1 MRQRWLLFNPRYFQ
15 VAFCRRATICLLEI
29 KPAKETAMK
38 LYIYDHCPFCVR
50 ARMIFGLR
58 NVPVEE
64 IVLLNDDEATPIGLI
79 GAKQVP
85 ILQKP
90 DGSHMGE
97 SLDIVRYIDELAGQ
111 ARLDETIRPA
121 VQAWFDQVNK
131 YYNHLV
137 MPREVRLEPPLPEF
151 ATAEAVAYFVQKKE
165 QNIGSFEQNL
175 AETHTYLERIHLA
188 LPELAALLGGQPYLN
203 GSAPG
208 MEDIIIFPVLR
219 NLTLVKGIVFPTKL
233 QAYIERLSAESKV
246 PLYSARAL

>member
-1 MRQRWLLFNPRYFQ
+1 
-15 VAFCRRATICLLEI
+15 
-29 KPAKETAMK
+29 MK

-97 SLDIVRYIDELAGQ
+97 SLDIVRYVDELAGQ

-121 VQAWFDQVNK
+121 VQAWLDQASQPC
-131 YYNHLV
+131 NHLV
-137 MPREVRLEPPLPEF
+137 MPRDVRLEPPLPEF
-151 ATAEAVAYFVQKKE
+151 ATAEAIAYFVQKKE

-175 AETHTYLERIHLA
+175 AETDTYLERIHLA
-188 LPELAALLGGQPYLN
+188 LPELAALLGEQPYLN

-219 NLTLVKGIVFPTKL
+219 NLTLVKGIAFPAKL

>member
-1 MRQRWLLFNPRYFQ
+1 
-15 VAFCRRATICLLEI
+15 
-29 KPAKETAMK
+29 MK

-97 SLDIVRYIDELAGQ
+97 SLDIVRYIDEFAGQ

-121 VQAWFDQVNK
+121 VQAWFDQASQPC
-131 YYNHLV
+131 NHLV
-137 MPREVRLEPPLPEF
+137 MPRDVRLEPPLPEF

-188 LPELAALLGGQPYLN
+188 LPELAALLGEQPYLN

-219 NLTLVKGIVFPTKL
+219 NLTLVKGIAFPAKL

-246 PLYSARAL
+246 PLYSERAL

>member
-1 MRQRWLLFNPRYFQ
+1 
-15 VAFCRRATICLLEI
+15 
-29 KPAKETAMK
+29 MK

-85 ILQKP
+85 ILQKL
-90 DGSHMGE
+90 DGNHMGE
-97 SLDIVRYIDELAGQ
+97 SLDIVRYVDEFAGQ

-121 VQAWFDQVNK
+121 VQAWLDQVSQPC
-131 YYNHLV
+131 NHLV
-137 MPREVRLEPPLPEF
+137 MPRDVRLEPPLPEF
-151 ATAEAVAYFVQKKE
+151 ATAEAIAYFVQKKE

-188 LPELAALLGGQPYLN
+188 LPELAALLGEQPYLN

-219 NLTLVKGIVFPTKL
+219 NLTLVKGIAFSAKL

-246 PLYSARAL
+246 PLYSERAL

>member
-1 MRQRWLLFNPRYFQ
+1 
-15 VAFCRRATICLLEI
+15 
-29 KPAKETAMK
+29 MK

-64 IVLLNDDEATPIGLI
+64 IILLNDDEATPIGLI

-97 SLDIVRYIDELAGQ
+97 SLDIVRYVDEFAGQ

-121 VQAWFDQVNK
+121 VQAWFDQASQPC
-131 YYNHLV
+131 NHLV
-137 MPREVRLEPPLPEF
+137 MPRDVRLEPPLPEF
-151 ATAEAVAYFVQKKE
+151 ATAEAIAYFVQKKE

-188 LPELAALLGGQPYLN
+188 LPDLAALLGEQPYLN

-219 NLTLVKGIVFPTKL
+219 NLTLVKGIAFPAKL

-246 PLYSARAL
+246 PLYSDRAL

>member
-1 MRQRWLLFNPRYFQ
+1 
-15 VAFCRRATICLLEI
+15 
-29 KPAKETAMK
+29 MK

-64 IVLLNDDEATPIGLI
+64 IILLNNDEATPIGLI

-97 SLDIVRYIDELAGQ
+97 SRDIVRYIDEFAGQ

-121 VQAWFDQVNK
+121 VQAWFDQASQPC
-131 YYNHLV
+131 NHLV
-137 MPREVRLEPPLPEF
+137 MPRDVRLEPPLPEF
-151 ATAEAVAYFVQKKE
+151 ATAEAIAYFVQKKE

-219 NLTLVKGIVFPTKL
+219 TLTLVQGIAFPAKL

-246 PLYSARAL
+246 PLYSERAL

>member
-1 MRQRWLLFNPRYFQ
+1 
-15 VAFCRRATICLLEI
+15 
-29 KPAKETAMK
+29 MK

-64 IVLLNDDEATPIGLI
+64 IILLNDDEATPIGLI

-111 ARLDETIRPA
+111 ARLDETIHPA
-121 VQAWFDQVNK
+121 VQAWLDQASQPC
-131 YYNHLV
+131 NHLV
-137 MPREVRLEPPLPEF
+137 MPRDVRLEPPLPEF

-188 LPELAALLGGQPYLN
+188 LPELAALLGEQPYLN

-219 NLTLVKGIVFPTKL
+219 NLTLVKDIAFPAKL

-246 PLYSARAL
+246 PLYSDRAL

>member
-1 MRQRWLLFNPRYFQ
+1 
-15 VAFCRRATICLLEI
+15 
-29 KPAKETAMK
+29 MK

-64 IVLLNDDEATPIGLI
+64 IILLNNDEATPIGLI

-97 SLDIVRYIDELAGQ
+97 SLDIVRYIDEFAGQ

-137 MPREVRLEPPLPEF
+137 MPRDVRLEPPLPEF
-151 ATAEAVAYFVQKKE
+151 ATAEAIAYFVQKKE

-175 AETHTYLERIHLA
+175 AETHTYLERIHIA

-219 NLTLVKGIVFPTKL
+219 NLTLVKGIAFPAKL

-246 PLYSARAL
+246 PLYSERAL

>member
-1 MRQRWLLFNPRYFQ
+1 M
-15 VAFCRRATICLLEI
+15 
-29 KPAKETAMK
+29 
-38 LYIYDHCPFCVR
+38 R

-58 NVPVEE
+58 NVSVEE
-64 IVLLNDDEATPIGLI
+64 IVLLNDDEATPIRLI

-97 SLDIVRYIDELAGQ
+97 SLDIVRYVDELAGQ

-151 ATAEAVAYFVQKKE
+151 ATAEAIAYFVQKKE

-175 AETHTYLERIHLA
+175 AETNTYLERIHIA
-188 LPELAALLGGQPYLN
+188 LPELAALLGEQPYLN

-208 MEDIIIFPVLR
+208 MEDII
-219 NLTLVKGIVFPTKL
+219 
-233 QAYIERLSAESKV
+233 S
-246 PLYSARAL
+246 

>member
-1 MRQRWLLFNPRYFQ
+1 
-15 VAFCRRATICLLEI
+15 
-29 KPAKETAMK
+29 MK

-64 IVLLNDDEATPIGLI
+64 IILLNDDEAAPIGLI

-90 DGSHMGE
+90 DGNHMGE
-97 SLDIVRYIDELAGQ
+97 SLDIVRYVDEFAGQ
-111 ARLDETIRPA
+111 ARLDKTIRPA
-121 VQAWFDQVNK
+121 VQAWLDQASQPC
-131 YYNHLV
+131 NHLV
-137 MPREVRLEPPLPEF
+137 MPRDVRLEPPLPEF

-175 AETHTYLERIHLA
+175 AETDTYLNRIHLA
-188 LPELAALLGGQPYLN
+188 LPELAALLGEQPYLN
-203 GSAPG
+203 GSTPG

-219 NLTLVKGIVFPTKL
+219 NLTLVKGIAFPAKL

-246 PLYSARAL
+246 PLYSERAL

>member
-1 MRQRWLLFNPRYFQ
+1 
-15 VAFCRRATICLLEI
+15 
-29 KPAKETAMK
+29 MK

-64 IVLLNDDEATPIGLI
+64 IILPNDDEATPIGLI

-97 SLDIVRYIDELAGQ
+97 SLDIVRYVDELAGQ

-151 ATAEAVAYFVQKKE
+151 ATAEAIAYFVQKKE

-175 AETHTYLERIHLA
+175 AETNTYLERIHLA
-188 LPELAALLGGQPYLN
+188 LPELAALLGKQPYLN

-246 PLYSARAL
+246 PLYSERAL

>member
-1 MRQRWLLFNPRYFQ
+1 
-15 VAFCRRATICLLEI
+15 
-29 KPAKETAMK
+29 MK

-64 IVLLNDDEATPIGLI
+64 IILLNDDEATPIGLI

-97 SLDIVRYIDELAGQ
+97 SLDIVRYVDEFAGQ

-121 VQAWFDQVNK
+121 VQAWFDQASQPC
-131 YYNHLV
+131 NHLV
-137 MPREVRLEPPLPEF
+137 MPRDVRLEPPLPEF

-219 NLTLVKGIVFPTKL
+219 NLTLVKGIAFPTKL
-233 QAYIERLSAESKV
+233 QAYIEHLSAESKV
-246 PLYSARAL
+246 PLYSTRAL

>member
-1 MRQRWLLFNPRYFQ
+1 
-15 VAFCRRATICLLEI
+15 
-29 KPAKETAMK
+29 MK

-97 SLDIVRYIDELAGQ
+97 SLDIVHYVDELAGQ
-111 ARLDETIRPA
+111 ARSDETIRPA

-151 ATAEAVAYFVQKKE
+151 ATAEAIAYFVQKKE

-188 LPELAALLGGQPYLN
+188 LPELAALLGEQPYLN

-219 NLTLVKGIVFPTKL
+219 NLTLVKGIAFPAKL

>member
-1 MRQRWLLFNPRYFQ
+1 
-15 VAFCRRATICLLEI
+15 
-29 KPAKETAMK
+29 MK

-64 IVLLNDDEATPIGLI
+64 IILLNDDEATPIGLI

-97 SLDIVRYIDELAGQ
+97 SLDILRYVDEFAGQ
-111 ARLDETIRPA
+111 VRLDETIRPA
-121 VQAWFDQVNK
+121 VQAWFDQASQPC
-131 YYNHLV
+131 NHLV
-137 MPREVRLEPPLPEF
+137 MPRDVRLEPPLPEF

-219 NLTLVKGIVFPTKL
+219 NLTLVKGIVFPAKL

-246 PLYSARAL
+246 PLYSERAL

>member
-1 MRQRWLLFNPRYFQ
+1 
-15 VAFCRRATICLLEI
+15 
-29 KPAKETAMK
+29 MK

-64 IVLLNDDEATPIGLI
+64 IILLNDDEATPIGLI

-97 SLDIVRYIDELAGQ
+97 SLDIVRYVDEFAGQ

-121 VQAWFDQVNK
+121 VQAWFDQASQPC
-131 YYNHLV
+131 NHLV
-137 MPREVRLEPPLPEF
+137 MPRDVRLEPPLPEF
-151 ATAEAVAYFVQKKE
+151 ATAEAIAYFVQKKE

-219 NLTLVKGIVFPTKL
+219 NLTLVKGIVFSAKL

-246 PLYSARAL
+246 PLYSDRAL

>member
-1 MRQRWLLFNPRYFQ
+1 
-15 VAFCRRATICLLEI
+15 
-29 KPAKETAMK
+29 MK

-64 IVLLNDDEATPIGLI
+64 IILLNDDEATPIGLI

-97 SLDIVRYIDELAGQ
+97 SLDIVRYVDEFAGQ

-121 VQAWFDQVNK
+121 VQAWFDQASQPC
-131 YYNHLV
+131 NHLV
-137 MPREVRLEPPLPEF
+137 MPRDVRLEPPLPEF
-151 ATAEAVAYFVQKKE
+151 ATAEAIAYFVQKKE

-219 NLTLVKGIVFPTKL
+219 NLTLVKGIAFPAKL

-246 PLYSARAL
+246 PLYSDRAL

>member
-1 MRQRWLLFNPRYFQ
+1 
-15 VAFCRRATICLLEI
+15 
-29 KPAKETAMK
+29 MK

-64 IVLLNDDEATPIGLI
+64 IILLNDDEATPIGLI

-97 SLDIVRYIDELAGQ
+97 SLDIVRYVDEFAGQ

-121 VQAWFDQVNK
+121 VQAWFDQASQPC
-131 YYNHLV
+131 NHLV
-137 MPREVRLEPPLPEF
+137 MPRDVRLEPPLPEF
-151 ATAEAVAYFVQKKE
+151 ATAEAIAYFVQKKE

-175 AETHTYLERIHLA
+175 AETHTYLERIHIA
-188 LPELAALLGGQPYLN
+188 LPELAALLGEQPYLN

-219 NLTLVKGIVFPTKL
+219 NLTLVKGIAFPAKL

-246 PLYSARAL
+246 PLYSDRAL

>member
-1 MRQRWLLFNPRYFQ
+1 
-15 VAFCRRATICLLEI
+15 
-29 KPAKETAMK
+29 MK

-97 SLDIVRYIDELAGQ
+97 SLDIVRYVDEFAGQ
-111 ARLDETIRPA
+111 ARLDKTIRPA
-121 VQAWFDQVNK
+121 VQAWLDQASQPC
-131 YYNHLV
+131 NHLV
-137 MPREVRLEPPLPEF
+137 MPRDVRLEPPLPEF

-188 LPELAALLGGQPYLN
+188 LPELAALLGEQPYLN

-208 MEDIIIFPVLR
+208 MEDIIIFPMLR
-219 NLTLVKGIVFPTKL
+219 NLTLVKGIAFPAKL

-246 PLYSARAL
+246 PLYSERAL

>member
-1 MRQRWLLFNPRYFQ
+1 
-15 VAFCRRATICLLEI
+15 
-29 KPAKETAMK
+29 MK
-38 LYIYDHCPFCVR
+38 LYLYDHCPFCVR

-64 IVLLNDDEATPIGLI
+64 IILLNDDEATPIGLI

-97 SLDIVRYIDELAGQ
+97 SLDIVRYVDELAGQ
-111 ARLDETIRPA
+111 ARLDETIRSA

-131 YYNHLV
+131 FYNHLV

-151 ATAEAVAYFVQKKE
+151 ATAEAIAYFVQKKE
-165 QNIGSFEQNL
+165 QNIGSFEKNL
-175 AETHTYLERIHLA
+175 AETSTYLDRIHIA
-188 LPELAALLGGQPYLN
+188 LPELAALLGEQPYLN
-203 GSAPG
+203 GNAPG

-219 NLTLVKGIVFPTKL
+219 NLTLVKGIVFPAKL

-246 PLYSARAL
+246 PLYSERAL

>member
-1 MRQRWLLFNPRYFQ
+1 
-15 VAFCRRATICLLEI
+15 
-29 KPAKETAMK
+29 MK

-219 NLTLVKGIVFPTKL
+219 NLTLVKGIAFPAKL

>member
-1 MRQRWLLFNPRYFQ
+1 
-15 VAFCRRATICLLEI
+15 
-29 KPAKETAMK
+29 MK

-64 IVLLNDDEATPIGLI
+64 IILLNDDEATPIGLI

-97 SLDIVRYIDELAGQ
+97 SLDIVRYVDEFAGQ

-121 VQAWFDQVNK
+121 VQAWFDQASQPC
-131 YYNHLV
+131 NHLV
-137 MPREVRLEPPLPEF
+137 MPRDVRLEPPLPEF
-151 ATAEAVAYFVQKKE
+151 ATAEAIAYFVQKKE

-188 LPELAALLGGQPYLN
+188 LPELAALLGEKPYLN

-219 NLTLVKGIVFPTKL
+219 NLTLVKGIVFPAKL

-246 PLYSARAL
+246 PLYSERAL

>member
-1 MRQRWLLFNPRYFQ
+1 
-15 VAFCRRATICLLEI
+15 
-29 KPAKETAMK
+29 MK

-64 IVLLNDDEATPIGLI
+64 IVLLNDDEATPIELI
-79 GAKQVP
+79 GTKQVP

-97 SLDIVRYIDELAGQ
+97 SLDIVRYVDELAGQ

-131 YYNHLV
+131 FYNHLV

-151 ATAEAVAYFVQKKE
+151 ATAEAIAYFVQKKE

-175 AETHTYLERIHLA
+175 AETNTYLERIHIA
-188 LPELAALLGGQPYLN
+188 LPELAALLGEQPYLN

-219 NLTLVKGIVFPTKL
+219 NLTLVKGIAFPAKL

-246 PLYSARAL
+246 PLYSERAL

>member
-1 MRQRWLLFNPRYFQ
+1 
-15 VAFCRRATICLLEI
+15 
-29 KPAKETAMK
+29 MK

-64 IVLLNDDEATPIGLI
+64 IILLNDDEATPIGLI

-97 SLDIVRYIDELAGQ
+97 SLDIVRYVDEFAGQ
-111 ARLDETIRPA
+111 TRLDETIRPA

-188 LPELAALLGGQPYLN
+188 LPELAALLGEKPYLN

-219 NLTLVKGIVFPTKL
+219 NLTLVKGIVFPAKL

-246 PLYSARAL
+246 PLYSERAL

>member
-1 MRQRWLLFNPRYFQ
+1 
-15 VAFCRRATICLLEI
+15 
-29 KPAKETAMK
+29 MK
-38 LYIYDHCPFCVR
+38 LYIYDHCPFCMR

-64 IVLLNDDEATPIGLI
+64 IVLLNDDEATPIRLI

-97 SLDIVRYIDELAGQ
+97 SLDIVRYVDELAGQ

-131 YYNHLV
+131 FYNHLV

-151 ATAEAVAYFVQKKE
+151 ATAEAIAYFVQKKE

-219 NLTLVKGIVFPTKL
+219 NLTLVKGIVFSAKL

-246 PLYSARAL
+246 PLYSDRAL

>member
-1 MRQRWLLFNPRYFQ
+1 
-15 VAFCRRATICLLEI
+15 
-29 KPAKETAMK
+29 MK

-64 IVLLNDDEATPIGLI
+64 IILLNDDEATPIGLI

-97 SLDIVRYIDELAGQ
+97 SLDIVRYVDEFAGQ
-111 ARLDETIRPA
+111 ARLDETIRPT
-121 VQAWFDQVNK
+121 VQAWFDQASQPC
-131 YYNHLV
+131 NHLV
-137 MPREVRLEPPLPEF
+137 MPRDVRLEPPLPEF

-188 LPELAALLGGQPYLN
+188 LPELAALLGEQPYLN

-219 NLTLVKGIVFPTKL
+219 NLTLVKGIAFPAKL

-246 PLYSARAL
+246 PLYSDRAL

>member
-1 MRQRWLLFNPRYFQ
+1 
-15 VAFCRRATICLLEI
+15 
-29 KPAKETAMK
+29 MK

-64 IVLLNDDEATPIGLI
+64 IILLNDDEATPIGLI

-97 SLDIVRYIDELAGQ
+97 SLDIVRYVDEFAGQ

-121 VQAWFDQVNK
+121 VQAWFDQASQPC
-131 YYNHLV
+131 NHLV
-137 MPREVRLEPPLPEF
+137 MPRDVRLEPPLPEF
-151 ATAEAVAYFVQKKE
+151 ATAEAIAYFVQKKE

-219 NLTLVKGIVFPTKL
+219 NLTLVKGIAFPTKL

-246 PLYSARAL
+246 PLYSECAL

>member
-1 MRQRWLLFNPRYFQ
+1 
-15 VAFCRRATICLLEI
+15 
-29 KPAKETAMK
+29 MK

-97 SLDIVRYIDELAGQ
+97 SLDIVRYVDEFAGQ

-121 VQAWFDQVNK
+121 VQAWFDQASQPC
-131 YYNHLV
+131 NHLV
-137 MPREVRLEPPLPEF
+137 MPRDVRLEPPLPEF

-188 LPELAALLGGQPYLN
+188 LPELAALLGEQPYLN

-219 NLTLVKGIVFPTKL
+219 NLTLVKGIAFPAKL

-246 PLYSARAL
+246 PLYSDRAL

>member
-1 MRQRWLLFNPRYFQ
+1 
-15 VAFCRRATICLLEI
+15 
-29 KPAKETAMK
+29 MK
-38 LYIYDHCPFCVR
+38 LYLYDHCPFCVR

-64 IVLLNDDEATPIGLI
+64 IVLLNDDEATPIRLI

-97 SLDIVRYIDELAGQ
+97 SLDIVRYVDEFAGQ

-121 VQAWFDQVNK
+121 VQAWFDQASQPC
-131 YYNHLV
+131 NHLV
-137 MPREVRLEPPLPEF
+137 MPRDVRLEPPLPEF

-188 LPELAALLGGQPYLN
+188 LPELAALLGEQPYLN

-219 NLTLVKGIVFPTKL
+219 NLTLVKGIAFPAKL

-246 PLYSARAL
+246 PLYSDRAL

>member
-1 MRQRWLLFNPRYFQ
+1 
-15 VAFCRRATICLLEI
+15 
-29 KPAKETAMK
+29 MK
-38 LYIYDHCPFCVR
+38 LYLYDHCPFCVR

-64 IVLLNDDEATPIGLI
+64 IILLNDDEATPIGLI

-97 SLDIVRYIDELAGQ
+97 SLDIVHYVDELAGQ
-111 ARLDETIRPA
+111 TRLDETIRPA

-131 YYNHLV
+131 FYNHLV

-151 ATAEAVAYFVQKKE
+151 ATAEAIAYFVQKKE
-165 QNIGSFEQNL
+165 QNIGSFEENL
-175 AETHTYLERIHLA
+175 AETDTYLERIHLA
-188 LPELAALLGGQPYLN
+188 LPELTALLGEQPYLN

-219 NLTLVKGIVFPTKL
+219 NLTLVKGIAFPAKL
-233 QAYIERLSAESKV
+233 QAYIEHLSAESKV
-246 PLYSARAL
+246 PLYSTRAL

>member
-1 MRQRWLLFNPRYFQ
+1 
-15 VAFCRRATICLLEI
+15 
-29 KPAKETAMK
+29 MK

-64 IVLLNDDEATPIGLI
+64 IILLNDDEATPIGLI

-97 SLDIVRYIDELAGQ
+97 SLDIVRYVDEFAGQ

-121 VQAWFDQVNK
+121 VQAWFDQASQPC
-131 YYNHLV
+131 NHLV
-137 MPREVRLEPPLPEF
+137 MPRDVRLEPPLPEF
-151 ATAEAVAYFVQKKE
+151 ATAEAIAYFVQKKE

-219 NLTLVKGIVFPTKL
+219 NLTLVKGIVFPAKL

-246 PLYSARAL
+246 PLYSERAL

>member
-1 MRQRWLLFNPRYFQ
+1 
-15 VAFCRRATICLLEI
+15 
-29 KPAKETAMK
+29 MK

-64 IVLLNDDEATPIGLI
+64 IILLNDDEATPIGLI

-97 SLDIVRYIDELAGQ
+97 SLDIVRYVDEFAGQ

-121 VQAWFDQVNK
+121 VQAWFDQASQPC
-131 YYNHLV
+131 NHLV
-137 MPREVRLEPPLPEF
+137 MPRDARLEPPLPEF
-151 ATAEAVAYFVQKKE
+151 ATAEAIAYFVQKKE

-219 NLTLVKGIVFPTKL
+219 NLTLVKGIVFSAKL

-246 PLYSARAL
+246 PLYSDRAL

>member
-1 MRQRWLLFNPRYFQ
+1 
-15 VAFCRRATICLLEI
+15 
-29 KPAKETAMK
+29 MK
-38 LYIYDHCPFCVR
+38 LYIYDHCPFCMR

-64 IVLLNDDEATPIGLI
+64 IVLLNDDEATPIRLI

-97 SLDIVRYIDELAGQ
+97 SLDIVRYVDEFAGQ

-121 VQAWFDQVNK
+121 VQAWFDQASQPC
-131 YYNHLV
+131 NHLV
-137 MPREVRLEPPLPEF
+137 MPRDVRLEPPLPEF
-151 ATAEAVAYFVQKKE
+151 ATAEAIAYFVQKKE

-219 NLTLVKGIVFPTKL
+219 NLTLVKGIAFPAKL

-246 PLYSARAL
+246 PLYSERAL

>member
-1 MRQRWLLFNPRYFQ
+1 
-15 VAFCRRATICLLEI
+15 
-29 KPAKETAMK
+29 MK

-64 IVLLNDDEATPIGLI
+64 IILLNDDEATPIGLI
-79 GAKQVP
+79 GTKQVP

-90 DGSHMGE
+90 DGNHMGE
-97 SLDIVRYIDELAGQ
+97 SLDIVRYVDEFAGQ

-121 VQAWFDQVNK
+121 VQAWFDQASQPC
-131 YYNHLV
+131 NHLV
-137 MPREVRLEPPLPEF
+137 MPRDVCLEPPLPEF

-188 LPELAALLGGQPYLN
+188 LPELAALLGEQPYLN

-219 NLTLVKGIVFPTKL
+219 NLTLVKGIAFPAKL

-246 PLYSARAL
+246 PLYSDRAL

>member
-1 MRQRWLLFNPRYFQ
+1 
-15 VAFCRRATICLLEI
+15 
-29 KPAKETAMK
+29 MK

-79 GAKQVP
+79 GTKQVP

-90 DGSHMGE
+90 DGNHMGE
-97 SLDIVRYIDELAGQ
+97 SLDIVRYVDEFAGQ

-121 VQAWFDQVNK
+121 VQAWFDQASHPC
-131 YYNHLV
+131 NHLV
-137 MPREVRLEPPLPEF
+137 MPRDVRLEPPLPEF

-188 LPELAALLGGQPYLN
+188 LPELAALLGEQPYLN

-219 NLTLVKGIVFPTKL
+219 NLTLVKGIAFPAKL

-246 PLYSARAL
+246 PLYSDRAL

>member
-1 MRQRWLLFNPRYFQ
+1 
-15 VAFCRRATICLLEI
+15 
-29 KPAKETAMK
+29 MK

-97 SLDIVRYIDELAGQ
+97 SLDIVRYMDEFAGQ
-111 ARLDETIRPA
+111 ARLDKTIRPA
-121 VQAWFDQVNK
+121 VQAWLDQASQPC
-131 YYNHLV
+131 NHLV
-137 MPREVRLEPPLPEF
+137 MPRDVRLEPPLPEF

-188 LPELAALLGGQPYLN
+188 LPELAALLGEQPYLN

-219 NLTLVKGIVFPTKL
+219 NLTLVKGIAFPAKL

-246 PLYSARAL
+246 PLYSERAL